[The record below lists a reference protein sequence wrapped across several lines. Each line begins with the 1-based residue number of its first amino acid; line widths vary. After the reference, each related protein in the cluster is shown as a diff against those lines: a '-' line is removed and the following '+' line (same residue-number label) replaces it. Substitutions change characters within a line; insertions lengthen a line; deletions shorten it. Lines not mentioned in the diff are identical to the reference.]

1 MASITI
7 RNLDDE
13 VKDLLRQLAAENGC
27 SMEEQARAMIRAAV
41 EGRAGQSDRIG
52 QIEQTLRALTGS
64 KEQAT
69 PVVAASGKSVP
80 RGSLSGKRIL
90 LIVGGGIAAY
100 KSLDVIRR
108 LRERGA
114 SVRVVMTSAAQEFV
128 TTLSVGA
135 LSADHVFTEL
145 FDRKDEHDVG
155 HIRLSREADLL
166 VVAPTTADLMAKL
179 ANGHANDLASTV
191 LLATDK
197 KVLMAPAMNPKM
209 WSHPATRRNRTTLQ
223 KDGIT
228 FVGPAKGEMAE
239 SNEAGEGRM
248 AEPLEIVA
256 AIETMLDEKPKPL
269 AGRRIIVTSGPT
281 HEPIDPVRYIANR
294 SSGKQGHAIAAALA
308 KLGADVRLVSGP
320 VNIHD
325 PAGVATTHVETAAQ
339 MKQAVEGLLPADA
352 AVFVAAVADWR
363 TANTAG
369 EKIKKVAGKG
379 PPALQMVE
387 NPDILASIGHHAQ
400 RPGLVV
406 GFAAETQDLI
416 ANAEAKLKKKGAD
429 FIVANDVSHESGV
442 GPSGVMG
449 GDRNKVRIVSRAGVE
464 EWPEMGKDEV
474 AARLAALIAER
485 LQTVVV

>member
-1 MASITI
+1 MGTITV
-7 RNLDDE
+7 RNLADD
-13 VKDLLRQLAAENGC
+13 VKQKLRERAAARGV
-27 SMEEQARAMIRAAV
+27 SMEEEARDALAKSVLSAEAGMPESETLYATIRRLV
-41 EGRAGQSDRIG
+41 EPHGGFDNDLSQRGQSTKTHS
-52 QIEQTLRALTGS
+52 TLD
-64 KEQAT
+64 
-69 PVVAASGKSVP
+69 
-80 RGSLSGKRIL
+80 GKRIL
-90 LIVGGGIAAY
+90 LIIGGGIAAY
-100 KSLDVIRR
+100 KALDLIRR

-114 SVRVVMTSAAQEFV
+114 AVRVVMTSAAQEFV

-145 FDRKDEHDVG
+145 FDRSDEHDVG

-166 VVAPTTADLMAKL
+166 VVAPATADLMAKL

-209 WSHPATRRNRTTLQ
+209 WSHAATSRNRATLA
-223 KDGIT
+223 KDGIA

-256 AIETMLDEKPKPL
+256 VIEALLDSRPKPL

-308 KLGADVRLVSGP
+308 RLGADVRLVSGP
-320 VNIHD
+320 VGIAD
-325 PAGVATTHVETAAQ
+325 PAGVVTTHVETAAE
-339 MKQAVEGLLPADA
+339 MKAAVEQLLPANA

-363 TANTAG
+363 TAGTAG
-369 EKIKKVAGKG
+369 EKIKKVAGQG

-387 NPDILASIGHHAQ
+387 NPDILAGVGHHGQ

-442 GPSGVMG
+442 GPTGVMG
-449 GDRNKVRIVSRAGVE
+449 GDRNKVRIVSEDGVE

-485 LQTVVV
+485 LQA

>member
-41 EGRAGQSDRIG
+41 EGRAGQADRID
-52 QIEQTLRALTGS
+52 QIERTLRALIGPERQT
-64 KEQAT
+64 T
-69 PVVAASGKSVP
+69 PVSVGSSMP
-80 RGSLSGKRIL
+80 SIRGAFSGKRIL
-90 LIVGGGIAAY
+90 LIIGGGIAAY
-100 KSLDVIRR
+100 KALDLIRR

-114 SVRVVMTSAAQEFV
+114 SVRVVMTAAAQEFV

-135 LSADHVFTEL
+135 LSAGHVFTEL
-145 FDRKDEHDVG
+145 FDRNDEHDVG

-166 VVAPTTADLMAKL
+166 VVAPATADLMAKL

-209 WSHPATRRNRTTLQ
+209 WSHPATRRNRATLQ
-223 KDGIT
+223 KDGIV
-228 FVGPAKGEMAE
+228 FVGPARGEMAE

-256 AIETMLDEKPKPL
+256 AVEAMLDEKPKPL

-320 VNIHD
+320 VNIAD
-325 PAGVATTHVETAAQ
+325 PAGVATTHVETAAA
-339 MKQAVEGLLPADA
+339 MKDAVESLLPADA

-363 TANTAG
+363 TANAAG

-379 PPALQMVE
+379 PPVLQMVE
-387 NPDILASIGHHAQ
+387 NPDILGGVGHHSQ

-416 ANAEAKLKKKGAD
+416 GNAEAKLKKKGAD
-429 FIVANDVSHESGV
+429 LIVANDVSHESGI
-442 GPSGVMG
+442 GLSGVMG
-449 GDRNKVRIVSRAGVE
+449 GDRNKVRIVSRTGVE